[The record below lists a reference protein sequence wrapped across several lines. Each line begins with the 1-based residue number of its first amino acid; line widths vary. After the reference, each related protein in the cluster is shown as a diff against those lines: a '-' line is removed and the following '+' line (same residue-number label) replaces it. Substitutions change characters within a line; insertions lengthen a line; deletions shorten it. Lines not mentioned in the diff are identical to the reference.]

1 LEVTVRIADPSVI
14 DDPVFAD
21 DPIYPVKLK
30 LPDGVIAPMVMEDDA
45 L

>member
-1 LEVTVRIADPSVI
+1 LEVTVRTADAPEIVT
-14 DDPVFAD
+14 PVSAD